1 VRSRGRGYH
10 VRRTWWL
17 RIPACAKCIGEGS
30 YLGKKTKRLV
40 QHSNDKLLYFKG
52 WKGMRKKI

>member
-1 VRSRGRGYH
+1 